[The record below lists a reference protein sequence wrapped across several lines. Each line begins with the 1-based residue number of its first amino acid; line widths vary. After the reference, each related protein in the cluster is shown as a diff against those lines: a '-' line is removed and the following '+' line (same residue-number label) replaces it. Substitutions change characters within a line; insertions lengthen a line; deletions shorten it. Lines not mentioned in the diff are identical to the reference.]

1 MRTSNISS
9 DAYTKQVND
18 LHIDGSMI
26 NFILT
31 HCIADVKKQFKGTQ
45 TSYRIFRRS
54 CMGSKVAR
62 SIALREL
69 LETALFREAEIFGS
83 IIKEGLD
90 NNANFEKSK
99 DELLMFQNHK
109 QVCNKCDNHYILN
122 IHNSIFCRDL

>member
-1 MRTSNISS
+1 
-9 DAYTKQVND
+9 
-18 LHIDGSMI
+18 
-26 NFILT
+26 
-31 HCIADVKKQFKGTQ
+31 
-45 TSYRIFRRS
+45 
-54 CMGSKVAR
+54 MGSKVAR

-109 QVCNKCDNHYILN
+109 QVYSQRKKVGKLIKFVFMIHKYVIGTSDSVDTKSYICFSRWN
-122 IHNSIFCRDL
+122 NRERRS